1 MEEPKICVWG
11 DSIAKGVVYDEQRG
25 RYAICRGNCLARMS
39 RELGRTVD
47 NYAVMGNTSAQGWIK
62 MQSQTLEAGA
72 VAVIEFGGNDCDLD
86 WKAASE
92 HPEALQE
99 GRVPLAKFGDNLRQ
113 MIRRVRDAGMKPLLV
128 TPPPLIA
135 QRYYEW
141 VCRGLDAAKILSYL
155 GDVEHIYRWQE
166 RYAILV
172 RKIAQEQG
180 TRLLDVRDLFLSQL
194 RLTDL
199 MCADGIHPNEQGH
212 ALVFEELKGA
222 LASC

>member
-1 MEEPKICVWG
+1 MCGPKICVWG

-25 RYAICRGNCLARMS
+25 RYAICRDNCLARMS
-39 RELGRTVD
+39 RELGREVD
-47 NYAVMGNTSAQGWIK
+47 NYAVMGNTSAQGLER
-62 MQSQTLEAGA
+62 MQTQTLEPGA

-92 HPEALQE
+92 HPETPQQ
-99 GRVPLAKFGDNLRQ
+99 GRVPLAKFGENLRC

-128 TPPPLIA
+128 TPPPLIS

-172 RKIAQEQG
+172 RKIAAEEK
-180 TRLLDVRDLFLSQL
+180 TRLLDVRDIFLSQP

-199 MCADGIHPNEQGH
+199 ICADGIHPNEQGH
-212 ALVFEELKGA
+212 ALVYEELSGA
-222 LASC
+222 LAGI